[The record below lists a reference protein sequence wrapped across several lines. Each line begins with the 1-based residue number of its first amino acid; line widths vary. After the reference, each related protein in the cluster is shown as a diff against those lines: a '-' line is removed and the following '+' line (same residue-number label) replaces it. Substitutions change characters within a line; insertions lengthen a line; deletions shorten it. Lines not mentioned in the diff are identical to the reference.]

1 MLKIESLTRRY
12 PHVTALD
19 GLNMEIGHG
28 QLYGFVGPNG
38 AGKTTT
44 IRIISGL
51 LRPTSGKVWIDGI
64 RAEKETRVLKSKIG
78 YVPDF
83 FGVYDNLTVMEYLE
97 FYSAAYGIDEKE
109 GRLRASE
116 VLERVQLFH
125 IEDRMVDELSRGMQQ
140 RLCLARAM
148 IHRPQLLVMDEPPSG
163 LDPGARRIFK
173 EVLRSLCEEGYT
185 VLISSHIL
193 SDLADM
199 CSNIGVIH
207 QGKMVLE
214 GPIDEIM
221 TSIDSSNPILI
232 EVYQNLE
239 TAVHLL
245 NRHPLVSRIAIDK
258 NMISILF
265 TGSRE
270 EEAQLLR
277 QLVEQKVLVTSFRRE
292 HNNLESVFFHLTD
305 PVQGGTTV

>member
-1 MLKIESLTRRY
+1 MLKIENLIKRY

-44 IRIISGL
+44 IRIVSGL
-51 LRPTSGKVWIDGI
+51 LRQTSGKVWIDGI
-64 RAEKETRVLKSKIG
+64 EVGKETRLLKSKIG

-83 FGVYDNLTVMEYLE
+83 FGVYDNLTVLEYLE
-97 FYSAAYGIDEKE
+97 FYASAYGIDEKE
-109 GRLRASE
+109 GRMRAAE

-148 IHRPQLLVMDEPPSG
+148 IHQPQLLVMDEPASG

-173 EVLRSLCEEGYT
+173 DVLRSLCEEGYT

-199 CSNIGVIH
+199 CSNIGIIH

-232 EVYQNLE
+232 QIYRNLE
-239 TAVHLL
+239 TAVFLL
-245 NRHPLVSRIAIDK
+245 RQHPLVSRMSIDK
-258 NMISILF
+258 NVISILF

-270 EEAQLLR
+270 EEAELLQ
-277 QLVEQKVLVTSFRRE
+277 QLVTQQVMITSFRRE

-305 PVQGGTTV
+305 PAQGGITR

>member
-44 IRIISGL
+44 IKIITGL
-51 LRPTSGKVWIDGI
+51 LK
-64 RAEKETRVLKSKIG
+64 AEEGSVVINGEDALEDPDKLHSCIG

-125 IEDRMVDELSRGMQQ
+125 IEERMVDELSRGMQQ

-148 IHRPQLLVMDEPPSG
+148 IHRPQLLVMDEPASG

-221 TSIDSSNPILI
+221 TSIDSSNPIL
-232 EVYQNLE
+232 
-239 TAVHLL
+239 

-305 PVQGGTTV
+305 LAQGGTTV

>member
-1 MLKIESLTRRY
+1 MLNIENLKKRY
-12 PHVTALD
+12 KYVTAVD
-19 GLNMEIGHG
+19 GLQMQIAHG
-28 QLYGFVGPNG
+28 ALYGFVGPNG

-44 IRIISGL
+44 IRMISGL
-51 LRPTSGKVWIDGI
+51 LRPTSGSIWIDGI
-64 RAEKETRVLKSKIG
+64 QVEKENKILKSKIG

-97 FYSAAYGIDEKE
+97 FYAAAYGIDGKE
-109 GRLRASE
+109 GKRRANE

-125 IEDRMVDELSRGMQQ
+125 VEERMVDELSRGMQQ
-140 RLCLARAM
+140 RLCLARAL
-148 IHRPQLLVMDEPPSG
+148 IHHPQLLVMDEPASG
-163 LDPGARRIFK
+163 LDPGARRVFK
-173 EVLRSLCEEGYT
+173 NVLRSLCEEGYT

-199 CSNIGVIH
+199 CSHIGIIH

-239 TAVHLL
+239 GAVQKLKQ
-245 NRHPLVSRIAIDK
+245 HPFVTRISIDK
-258 NMISILF
+258 NTISILF
-265 TGSRE
+265 TGTRK
-270 EEAQLLR
+270 EEAELLR
-277 QLVEQKVLVTSFRRE
+277 MLVEEQVEILSFRRE
-292 HNNLESVFFHLTD
+292 HNSLESVFFHLTD
-305 PVQGGTTV
+305 PAQGGSVI